1 MKYLTPLFLGIC
13 MLFFSCSS
21 KEVQQESIETF
32 EVTSP
37 IVIDTSL
44 QTDYVA
50 EIKAVQN
57 VEIRAR
63 VKGYLEKNFVD
74 EGKSVKK
81 GQLLFTIYNP
91 ELNEEVAKGKAIV
104 HSMATEL
111 KAAELALSNVKK
123 LVEKNIVSKTEL
135 ALAENKVELATA
147 KVEEAKANESFAK
160 IQLTYTQIKAPFSGI
175 INRLPIKSGSL
186 LEEGT
191 LLTTISQNED
201 VFAYFDVSEKEYLD
215 YADNLKR
222 TAPSGNNVTLLLA
235 NGEEHPSKGRIE
247 TSDGEIDPN
256 TGNIAFRA
264 RFNNPDK
271 LLKHGASGKVRLLKR
286 YRNALIVPQKA
297 TFEIQDRIYV
307 FVVDKMNKV
316 KTRAITTSKRLP
328 HFYLIDAGLTT
339 QDQVIYEGIQNLRD
353 GMSIKP
359 SFVKMKDI
367 MNKLSKED

>member
-1 MKYLTPLFLGIC
+1 MKYLTSLFLVMC
-13 MLFFSCSS
+13 TLFLSCSS
-21 KEVQQESIETF
+21 KEVKQESIETF

-37 IVIDTSL
+37 IVLDTSL

-63 VKGYLEKNFVD
+63 VKGYLEKNLVD

-104 HSMATEL
+104 RSMATEL
-111 KAAELALSNVKK
+111 KATELELANVKK
-123 LVEKNIVSKTEL
+123 LVEKNIVSKAEL

-147 KVEEAKANESFAK
+147 KVEEAKANEAFAK

-175 INRLPIKSGSL
+175 INRLPIKAGSL
-186 LEEGT
+186 LEDGT

-215 YADNLKR
+215 YADNLKHTT
-222 TAPSGNNVTLLLA
+222 TAKNVTLLLA
-235 NGEEHPSKGRIE
+235 NGEEHPVKGRIE

-271 LLKHGASGKVRLLKR
+271 LLKHGASGKVRLLKH
-286 YRNALIVPQKA
+286 YKKALLIPQKA

-316 KTRAITTSKRLP
+316 KSRAIVTTKRLP
-328 HFYLIDAGLTT
+328 HFYLVDAGLST

-353 GMSIKP
+353 GMTIKP

-367 MNKLSKED
+367 MYKLSKED

>member
-1 MKYLTPLFLGIC
+1 MSILGC
-13 MLFFSCSS
+13 SLLLSCSS
-21 KEVQQESIETF
+21 KEVKQEAIETF

-63 VKGYLEKNFVD
+63 VKGYLEKNLVD

-104 HSMATEL
+104 RSMATEL
-111 KAAELALSNVKK
+111 KATELALANVKK
-123 LVEKNIVSKTEL
+123 LVEKNIVSKAEL

-147 KVEEAKANESFAK
+147 KVEEAKANEAFAK
-160 IQLTYTQIKAPFSGI
+160 IQLTYTQIRAPFSGI
-175 INRLPIKSGSL
+175 INRLPIKAGSL
-186 LEEGT
+186 LEDGT

-271 LLKHGASGKVRLLKR
+271 LLKHGASGKVRLLKH
-286 YRNALIVPQKA
+286 YKKALLIPQKA

-316 KTRAITTSKRLP
+316 KTRAITTTKRLP

-353 GMSIKP
+353 GMTIKP